1 MDDHMIDSM
10 IYDHFDGENQMK
22 RDEALYLKKKLME
35 LNDSDFLEV
44 LLLNTVNLYET
55 PRMSLNRV
63 VPKFPAGDI
72 ATKYRNSKQPLSDK
86 QKEALANVYVYSH
99 LGVRL
104 RGSK

>member
-1 MDDHMIDSM
+1 MHDHMIDSM
-10 IYDHFDGENQMK
+10 VYDHFDVENQMQ
-22 RDEALYLKKKLME
+22 REEALYLKKKLMA

-72 ATKYRNSKQPLSDK
+72 ATKHRNSKQPLSDK

-104 RGSK
+104 RGSR